1 MKQRMAIATTLCQMQ
16 LVIKITTMYLCTGIP
31 RHAQSNCASIGI
43 VGQVSLGSPE
53 WCTMK
58 CSTMFLIGKQTE
70 SMHL

>member
-31 RHAQSNCASIGI
+31 RHAQSNCVSIGI
-43 VGQVSLGSPE
+43 AGQVSLGSLE
-53 WCTMK
+53 KSMK
-58 CSTMFLIGKQTE
+58 CSTMFLIRKQTQ